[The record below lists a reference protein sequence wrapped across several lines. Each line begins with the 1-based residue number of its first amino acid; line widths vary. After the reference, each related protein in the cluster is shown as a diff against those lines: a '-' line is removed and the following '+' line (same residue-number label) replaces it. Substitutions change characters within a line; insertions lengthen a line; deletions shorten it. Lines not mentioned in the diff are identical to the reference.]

1 MVDIISIV
9 DGIINQLITWGA
21 PPCTKSDF
29 MPSSVHGTLRNG
41 RSTWFALAQTSACK
55 GKRFIKGT
63 PLLSLLPLIGFVQGY
78 VNFAG
83 KVWFLAGKKG
93 WSANCPFTH
102 LMGSSHTEVSSWWL
116 KTDLVMLVCSQL
128 KQESG
133 FKFAATWRTRTI
145 IDYKW
150 NR

>member
-78 VNFAG
+78 VKFAG

-93 WSANCPFTH
+93 WSCKLSLHPFNGIFTH
-102 LMGSSHTEVSSWWL
+102 RSEFMVAENWFGNVGVQSAQARKWFQ
-116 KTDLVMLVCSQL
+116 VCSNMENPDHHRL
-128 KQESG
+128 
-133 FKFAATWRTRTI
+133 
-145 IDYKW
+145 
-150 NR
+150 